1 MKTYKVSKNLIGLLH
16 KNMAEIKLGK
26 IKIEVEQKD
35 IKNIHLSIYP
45 PHGVVRIAA
54 PTRMDLDTIRVFAIS
69 KLSWIKKQQAAF
81 NEQKRE
87 TPREYLTRESHY
99 FLGERYLLKVIEV
112 DVKPKVVL
120 TFKEIE
126 LYIRPNTL
134 IEKRKVILDEWYRSE
149 LKKRLPELITKWEN
163 KIGVQSNSF
172 GVKKMKTKWGTC
184 NTEAKRIWLN
194 LELARKPL
202 ICLEYIIA
210 HELIHLIERSHNQR
224 FVSLM
229 DEFMP
234 LWRSHRQLLNT
245 LPFSHVDW
253 KY

>member
-1 MKTYKVSKNLIGLLH
+1 
-16 KNMAEIKLGK
+16 MAEITLGS
-26 IKIEVEQKD
+26 INIEVEQKD

-45 PHGVVRIAA
+45 PHGAVRIAA
-54 PTRMDLDTIRVFAIS
+54 PNRMDLDTIRVFAIS

-81 NEQKRE
+81 KNQDRE

-99 FLGERYLLKVIEV
+99 FLGKRYLLKVIEV
-112 DVKPKVVL
+112 DAKPKVIL
-120 TFKEIE
+120 KFDEIE
-126 LYIRPNTL
+126 LYIRPDSST
-134 IEKRKVILDEWYRSE
+134 EKRKVILDEWYREE
-149 LKKRLPELITKWEN
+149 LKKRVPDLIEKWEN
-163 KIGVQSNSF
+163 KIGVQANIF
-172 GVKKMKTKWGTC
+172 GIKKMKTKWGSC

-234 LWRSHRQLLNT
+234 LWRTHRAELNT